1 MGFDVNI
8 FERVKRLMIDRILG
22 SLSEICSGSLERFSV
37 CQFPFVWFRD
47 SFIAEK
53 QIFDIIGESVYR
65 DTTIGFLNVFFVYRC
80 V

>member
-37 CQFPFVWFRD
+37 C
-47 SFIAEK
+47 
-53 QIFDIIGESVYR
+53 
-65 DTTIGFLNVFFVYRC
+65 
-80 V
+80 

>member
-37 CQFPFVWFRD
+37 CQFPFVWLRD
-47 SFIAEK
+47 SLLLRSRFLISLVK
-53 QIFDIIGESVYR
+53 VLIG
-65 DTTIGFLNVFFVYRC
+65 IPLLNV
-80 V
+80 